1 MTYKLLTVKKYLIL
15 FIFIIAMLSCSKKK
29 EDKTESLKFTI
40 DRTLGKKLILPD
52 SLMIYAPFSNYLADS
67 LTILNSKYKVFSKI
81 NASCGDCVQ
90 NIKEWKKLS
99 LEFRKYNI
107 PIILICQSTDDFGL
121 LKYTYNASSDF
132 SLNTHFF
139 LDSNNE
145 FLKLNTFMNKSDH
158 FETVLTNKKNEIIL
172 MGNPTKSNEIK
183 NLYINEFKK
192 E

>member
-1 MTYKLLTVKKYLIL
+1 M
-15 FIFIIAMLSCSKKK
+15 
-29 EDKTESLKFTI
+29 
-40 DRTLGKKLILPD
+40 
-52 SLMIYAPFSNYLADS
+52 
-67 LTILNSKYKVFSKI
+67 FSKI